1 MGEISNCP
9 RCGSLFMKTSFRDVC
24 ENCYKEEENLYE
36 KVYKF
41 LRKRENRA
49 ATISRVVEATGVDE
63 ELIYKWVRKGR
74 LQPAVFPNMGYP
86 CDNCGKIITKG
97 KLCSDCAD
105 QLRHDLETFEKE
117 QERKKERNITYY
129 SLKDDTK

>member
-49 ATISRVVEATGVDE
+49 ATISRVVEATRVDE

-105 QLRHDLETFEKE
+105 QLLHDLETFEKE
-117 QERKKERNITYY
+117 QERKRDRNITYY
-129 SLKDDTK
+129 SLKDDTQ